1 MQRYGQSKPGEILV
15 SRVVTDLVAGA
26 DPAPRAPLQTWHA
39 FAFLIVTAVVL
50 YCAKWPILIVAG
62 MVGFF
67 RGLFWLC
74 ERYPR
79 TMFVIM
85 VIGRALLATGR
96 GRR

>member
-1 MQRYGQSKPGEILV
+1 
-15 SRVVTDLVAGA
+15 
-26 DPAPRAPLQTWHA
+26 
-39 FAFLIVTAVVL
+39 VL
-50 YCAKWPILIVAG
+50 YCAKWLILIVAG

-96 GRR
+96 GRH